1 MDLCTVLIIRA
12 MWSYPFHYPTAA
24 TLPRESHTSRNRSKC
39 CERSRSRGRS
49 LHKGQHSSWKAEEI
63 STIPMIRWL
72 LQNTSRIATPKTL
85 TAGPKLAPRWHHHP
99 RRIGK
104 PVLVTNIVF
113 LLVEHCDQTSWVEGP
128 DEKTGRPIAV
138 LRVVRSNA

>member
-1 MDLCTVLIIRA
+1 MNLN
-12 MWSYPFHYPTAA
+12 F
-24 TLPRESHTSRNRSKC
+24 
-39 CERSRSRGRS
+39 
-49 LHKGQHSSWKAEEI
+49 QSSWKLEEI
-63 STIPMIRWL
+63 STIAMIRWL

-113 LLVEHCDQTSWVEGP
+113 LLVEHCDQTSRVEGP

-138 LRVVRSNA
+138 LRESWSTWKPQVQALHTRLRQLQNQDSQILQCEHKTANTSRMFNEDMAYS